1 MTDLKIAA
9 LFPATFVTRT
19 TESVLT
25 DPEKAEV
32 RLRRIPQGRFG
43 DPAKDLDGAA
53 VFLASDAAS
62 YVTGQVL
69 YVDGG
74 AISAY

>member
-1 MTDLKIAA
+1 M
-9 LFPATFVTRT
+9 
-19 TESVLT
+19 
-25 DPEKAEV
+25 EV

-43 DPAKDLDGAA
+43 DPDQDLKGVV

-62 YVTGQVL
+62 YVTGQIL

>member
-1 MTDLKIAA
+1 MIYFCSRTYNV
-9 LFPATFVTRT
+9 VTRT
-19 TESVLT
+19 TEAGLN

-43 DPAKDLDGAA
+43 NPDEDLNGAV
-53 VFLASDAAS
+53 VFLASPAAS